1 MVTLLLVNIVVAET
15 CPKDGVWPETNEGQ
29 IASID
34 CGSGLYGKQQR
45 VCRNKDGIVEWEEA
59 FDKNCRIIFYLSFF

>member
-1 MVTLLLVNIVVAET
+1 MLTIKLVFGST
-15 CPKDGVWPETNEGQ
+15 CSKDGVWPETNEGQ

-34 CGSGLYGKQQR
+34 CESGAFGKQQR